1 MRFGNR
7 TIGLD
12 RGMSAQRCAG
22 TMLALLALFC
32 QLVISVLPMPAMAEG
47 QFSALD
53 PTICL
58 QTDDGSQTPAK
69 PGKATG
75 HAGIDCPVCQAAL
88 LLGSLVPPA
97 PLDFQPT
104 FGQARDIE
112 FPATTSIRPVRFAA
126 GHRARAP
133 PPSV

>member
-12 RGMSAQRCAG
+12 RGMRTQRCAG
-22 TMLALLALFC
+22 TVLALLALFC

-47 QFSALD
+47 QSSALD
-53 PTICL
+53 RTICL
-58 QTDDGSQTPAK
+58 QTDNGPQTPAK

-75 HAGIDCPVCQAAL
+75 HAGVDCPVCQAVL
-88 LLGSLVPPA
+88 LAGSLVPPA
-97 PLDFQPT
+97 PLDFQPA
-104 FGQARDIE
+104 FGLARDVE
-112 FPATTSIRPVRFAA
+112 FPAIASIRAVRLAA
-126 GHRARAP
+126 GHQARAP